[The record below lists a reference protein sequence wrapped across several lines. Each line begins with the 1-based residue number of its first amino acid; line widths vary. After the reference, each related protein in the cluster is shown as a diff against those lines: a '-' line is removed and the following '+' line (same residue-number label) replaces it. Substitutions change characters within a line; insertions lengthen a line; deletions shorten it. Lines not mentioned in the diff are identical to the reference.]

1 MLMQDM
7 DVPADGIADMVVE
20 GDNGV
25 IRSTRAM
32 ATAHLSTTSEG
43 GTSASPNALM
53 GNGGHL
59 AAIGKLGND
68 SYYDILTTTPIGL
81 SVLQGQDP
89 IAR

>member
-7 DVPADGIADMVVE
+7 DGDGIPDMVVE

-25 IRSTRAM
+25 IEIFTRAM
-32 ATAHLSTTSEG
+32 ATAQFSTTSEG
-43 GTSASPNALM
+43 GTSASPNALT

-68 SYYDILTTTPIGL
+68 SSTTSSPPRP
-81 SVLQGQDP
+81 S
-89 IAR
+89 A